1 MVCNLHWCFTFCSD
15 VTIFALL
22 LHFNCTAVSQSMSS
36 NVFHMTKILMQKK
49 KTALLSTTHRKYHLV
64 CCILGSL
71 IKFKGRE
78 LRLFQRASMLCAK
91 TVRICSCRTLFC
103 CTVEV
108 GILFERPVEMKNE
121 VTWENGFHIGDANTK
136 IVP

>member
-1 MVCNLHWCFTFCSD
+1 MFHFLQQCHNFCTLVTLQLHCCQPVNVKQCFSHD
-15 VTIFALL
+15 YNINAK
-22 LHFNCTAVSQSMSS
+22 Q
-36 NVFHMTKILMQKK
+36 K

-108 GILFERPVEMKNE
+108 EILFERPVEMKNE